1 MSTQQRRSR
10 KKYSPELKL
19 KLVKMAMKAIDEGNS
34 VAALARQYDVNDNL
48 LFKWVRLWQ
57 REGQVSQ
64 PRRKYRKTTS
74 PALLPVQ
81 LTTTMSDL
89 PPVATSAGSPDT
101 VCYARLRHGDITL
114 HNPSAEL
121 IRLVL
126 REMTSGEPR

>member
-10 KKYSPELKL
+10 KQYSPELKL
-19 KLVKMAMKAIDEGNS
+19 KLVRMAVKASNEGNS

-57 REGQVSQ
+57 REGQVSR
-64 PRRKYRKTTS
+64 PRRKYRKTSS

-81 LTTTMSDL
+81 LTTTVSDF
-89 PPVATSAGSPDT
+89 PPAVTSAGSQDI
-101 VCYARLRHGDITL
+101 VCHARLRQGDITL

-121 IRLVL
+121 MRLVL
-126 REMTSGEPR
+126 REIMKGSAP

>member
-10 KKYSPELKL
+10 KQYSPELKL

-57 REGQVSQ
+57 REGQVSR
-64 PRRKYRKTTS
+64 PRRKYRKTSS

-89 PPVATSAGSPDT
+89 PSVVTSAGSRDI
-101 VCYARLRHGDITL
+101 VCHARLRQGDITL

-121 IRLVL
+121 MRLVL
-126 REMTSGEPR
+126 REMMSGELR